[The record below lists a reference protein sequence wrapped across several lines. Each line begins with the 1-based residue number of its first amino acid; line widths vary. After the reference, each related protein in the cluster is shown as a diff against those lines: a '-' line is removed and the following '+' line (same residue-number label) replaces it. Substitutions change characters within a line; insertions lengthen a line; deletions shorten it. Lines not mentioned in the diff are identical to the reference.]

1 MTAANKNDPKTI
13 LVQST
18 TDADDESFALA
29 PPSYVELA
37 TLTIP
42 PCIVNDK
49 RDHHQGEVIL
59 NTLTET
65 ATALEIDAVEKG
77 GIADENTAC
86 IQAVV
91 DLTELSDLAFATENE
106 FV

>member
-1 MTAANKNDPKTI
+1 MAAANRNNPKTI
-13 LVQST
+13 LVQSK
-18 TDADDESFALA
+18 TDADDDSFALA
-29 PPSYVELA
+29 PPSYVEIA

-42 PCIVNDK
+42 PCVVNDK
-49 RDHHQGEVIL
+49 RDHHQEEEIL
-59 NTLTET
+59 IILVET
-65 ATALEIDAVEKG
+65 ATSLEIDAIEKG
-77 GIADENTAC
+77 SITDENTAC